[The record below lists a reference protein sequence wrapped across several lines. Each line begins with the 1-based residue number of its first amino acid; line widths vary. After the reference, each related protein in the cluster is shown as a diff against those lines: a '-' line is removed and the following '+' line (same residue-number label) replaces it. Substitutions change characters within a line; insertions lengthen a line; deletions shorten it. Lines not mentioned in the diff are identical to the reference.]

1 MRIGIVG
8 GGAWGTALALV
19 AARRGHDPVLWAREA
34 EVVSDIATRR
44 ENSKFLPG
52 IALSEHIRPTA
63 DIAEAT
69 KGHLVLLAA
78 PAQHLRAVA
87 MDMRPHLGRDVAV
100 VLCAKGIENGSL
112 RLMTEIAAEI
122 LPDTRLAVLSGPTF
136 AREVALGLPTA
147 VTVASKDI
155 AVGQAAV
162 ETLGGPTFRPYL
174 SDDPV
179 GAEIGG
185 AVKNVIAIACGIVQG
200 MKLGDNARAALITR
214 GLAEIMRLGRA
225 KGAKAETLMGL
236 SGLGDLTL
244 TCNGPLSRNLSVGVE
259 IGRGRTLG
267 EAIEG
272 KSSIAEGV
280 ATAPAVVALAAKLG
294 VDLPISGAVAAI
306 LHRGADVR
314 ATVDALLGRPFKSET
329 A

>member
-1 MRIGIVG
+1 
-8 GGAWGTALALV
+8 
-19 AARRGHDPVLWAREA
+19 
-34 EVVSDIATRR
+34 
-44 ENSKFLPG
+44 
-52 IALSEHIRPTA
+52 
-63 DIAEAT
+63 
-69 KGHLVLLAA
+69 
-78 PAQHLRAVA
+78 
-87 MDMRPHLGRDVAV
+87 
-100 VLCAKGIENGSL
+100 
-112 RLMTEIAAEI
+112 
-122 LPDTRLAVLSGPTF
+122 
-136 AREVALGLPTA
+136 
-147 VTVASKDI
+147 
-155 AVGQAAV
+155 
-162 ETLGGPTFRPYL
+162 
-174 SDDPV
+174 
-179 GAEIGG
+179 
-185 AVKNVIAIACGIVQG
+185 